1 MTTGRINQVT
11 VRCVKGDFR
20 SATPSL
26 LRRHRLHGR
35 PKRISSHG
43 RERKRIAQTR
53 EQSSSDKLPIRS
65 YVYVNSGWAESRR
78 SRTETGTVSGLE
90 TVDRRPAL
98 RKRPTKSLS
107 RPKEQCGKC
116 CLTLI
121 KLPLFECCL
130 NSQLTTAPQ

>member
-20 SATPSL
+20 LYVIVSYDSAEDRKTQASVL
-26 LRRHRLHGR
+26 MV
-35 PKRISSHG
+35 
-43 RERKRIAQTR
+43 ERKRIAQTR

-65 YVYVNSGWAESRR
+65 YVYVNSGWAESQR

-107 RPKEQCGKC
+107 RPKEQ
-116 CLTLI
+116 
-121 KLPLFECCL
+121 
-130 NSQLTTAPQ
+130 

>member
-11 VRCVKGDFR
+11 VRCEKGDFR
-20 SATPSL
+20 SDDNVVTTSRKTQASVL
-26 LRRHRLHGR
+26 MV
-35 PKRISSHG
+35 
-43 RERKRIAQTR
+43 ERKRIAQTR